1 MSSLVFS
8 GICVTRSLVLY
19 VCFVDRCLFFCPFSF
34 GHCVVWPLRFTHS
47 DYLFGILR
55 LFLYH
60 INHLLNIWMIKA
72 DARGIR
78 MIVTKRC
85 MRVVITV
92 WCWSMAQRF
101 SKHVIGRG
109 VFLVW
114 ILMTSFLICTNKTCN
129 DSDSKS

>member
-1 MSSLVFS
+1 MHYKWCRKYDHEIGLSLCQHAVNYNLLSLSLHVF
-8 GICVTRSLVLY
+8 
-19 VCFVDRCLFFCPFSF
+19 
-34 GHCVVWPLRFTHS
+34 
-47 DYLFGILR
+47 
-55 LFLYH
+55 

-114 ILMTSFLICTNKTCN
+114 ILMTSSLIYRVTRTPLKTRDGIDHCLGTPVYSRN
-129 DSDSKS
+129 VFRGRWRT